1 MKQQSLEKII
11 LETIDIPSLPPV
23 AMKVLQL
30 ISNDNSSLKDLEDIL
45 AKDQAFSARLLRI
58 ANSPYYGRNRSVD
71 SISNAIILI
80 GFNTMKSLVVAAS
93 LRDMN
98 RKFGIF
104 EQRLWEHSLAVSIAA
119 SQIALDTK
127 MLKPDEALVCGL
139 VHDMGKM
146 VLNTSL
152 SETYALVVE
161 KVYAG
166 EANNFIDVENEML
179 GFNHCN
185 VGGLIARKWKFPKN
199 LETVIEFHHSEEYPV
214 FDDPSYEA
222 SCQIIKIAD
231 AICLRIG
238 IGFQRQIDL
247 SNIGAEYIGY
257 DDKKIES
264 LIERV
269 KKIYVDQKATLLV

>member
-1 MKQQSLEKII
+1 MKQEALEKII

-30 ISNDNSSLKDLEDIL
+30 ISNDSSSLDELEDIL
-45 AKDQAFSARLLRI
+45 EKDQSFSARLLRI
-58 ANSPYYGRNRSVD
+58 ANSPYYGKNRSVD
-71 SISNAIILI
+71 SIGKAIILI

-93 LRDMN
+93 LRDMH

-104 EQRLWEHSLAVSIAA
+104 EQKLWEHGLAVSIAA
-119 SQIALDTK
+119 SQIATDTK

-139 VHDMGKM
+139 VHDMGKI

-152 SETYALVVE
+152 SDTYSMVIE
-161 KVYAG
+161 RIYAEQG
-166 EANNFIDVENEML
+166 LSFIDIENEML

-185 VGGLIARKWKFPKN
+185 VGGLIARKWKLPKN
-199 LETVIEFHHSEEYPV
+199 LEAVIEFHHTDKPPI

-222 SCQIIKIAD
+222 SCQLIRIAD
-231 AICLRIG
+231 AICLHIG
-238 IGFQRQIDL
+238 IGFKREIDL
-247 SNIGAEYIGY
+247 YTLGLEYIGY
-257 DDKKIES
+257 NEKQVQD

-269 KKIYVDQKATLLV
+269 KKAYVEQKTSLME